1 MTRSLKGRIGFSQSS
16 VDERERGGWPHKS
29 EAAERGTGPLVSSNL
44 KPVVCIRSVIAV
56 VGARLTHDGGGAW
69 PCCVYRGHPSRPRAL
84 RSVGRRLRAPRGP
97 RRPIPASASGAV
109 HRARATGGPPRPRA
123 VRRHRVRVRAAAP
136 DRAGRR
142 VWLAPRRA
150 GARRL
155 PSAGQVRA
163 GRGRFKEHGND
174 GYTLTTR
181 LRLSTI

>member
-84 RSVGRRLRAPRGP
+84 RSVGRRLRAGHAGRYPRLPLGPCTAPARPGGRRARGRSGVTAFGFAP
-97 RRPIPASASGAV
+97 RRPTARGGASGSRRGGRSASAV
-109 HRARATGGPPRPRA
+109 CRTG
-123 VRRHRVRVRAAAP
+123 
-136 DRAGRR
+136 AGRER
-142 VWLAPRRA
+142 PL
-150 GARRL
+150 
-155 PSAGQVRA
+155 
-163 GRGRFKEHGND
+163 
-174 GYTLTTR
+174 
-181 LRLSTI
+181 